1 MYLSKK
7 LLAVYLLIVTSSFMH
22 AEPPAPE
29 GQPTTTSS
37 STAQETSSS
46 DQSPARPSL
55 GMMSSLARNE
65 EHISESPN
73 QRVRCL
79 CAAAYLNGSNK

>member
-29 GQPTTTSS
+29 GQPTSS
-37 STAQETSSS
+37 SSSASEETSSS
-46 DQSPARPSL
+46 DQSPAKPSL
-55 GMMSSLARNE
+55 GLMAGLARNE
-65 EHISESPN
+65 EHISESPY
-73 QRVRCL
+73 QRARCL